1 MPNTDSDSPA
11 LVALDAVP
19 TLVGMLGG
27 LRNGGRHVSH
37 GLKRAV
43 DLFTVEFGREE
54 KLSRPF
60 LTVVMR
66 TQGRRPEAFKDSLL
80 CLAGQSTDDFE
91 VIVVTHAAGAEAHAQ
106 VESIVAAQPK
116 SFRDRVSV
124 FSVSGGLRAK
134 PLNAALEKAAGRY
147 VAFFDDDDL
156 LFGHWVESF
165 ARAAERAPG
174 KLVRA
179 VVASQR
185 AAVEMWPQDQAGFR
199 HLNWPNAEYPAHFDQ
214 FAHLTMNYSPF
225 MGWAFPREV
234 FEVLGLRFDEE
245 LYVCEDWD
253 LILRSS
259 LLCGVEQVDELTAIY
274 RRWEGIES
282 SYTVHDEMQ
291 WEASQARVI
300 AKLNQQPII
309 VPPGSVAAVRSLTA
323 DRHELIR
330 LKAELHAL
338 LASRSWR
345 YSRPLREAMR
355 TAAFGRRAAR
365 GVTRRLKRLW
375 PWR

>member
-1 MPNTDSDSPA
+1 MPNTDSDLASPRA
-11 LVALDAVP
+11 FDAAP
-19 TLVGMLGG
+19 ALVGMLNGLERGG
-27 LRNGGRHVSH
+27 PHVSR
-37 GLKRAV
+37 GFKRAV
-43 DLFTVEFGREE
+43 DLLTVEFGREKE
-54 KLSRPF
+54 RSRPF

-66 TQGRRPEAFKDSLL
+66 TQGRRQEAFKDSLL
-80 CLAGQSTDDFE
+80 CLAGQSVDDFE
-91 VIVVTHAAGAEAHAQ
+91 VIVVTHDVGVEVQAQ
-106 VESIVAAQPK
+106 VERIVAAQPQ
-116 SFRDRVSV
+116 SFRERISV
-124 FSVSGGLRAK
+124 LSVSGGLRAR
-134 PLNAALEKAAGRY
+134 PLNAALEEASGKY

-214 FAHLTMNYSPF
+214 LAHLTMNYSPF
-225 MGWAFPREV
+225 MGWAFPRDV

-259 LLCGVEQVDELTAIY
+259 LLCGVEQADELTAIY

-282 SYTVHDEMQ
+282 SYTMHDETQ

-309 VPPGSVAAVRSLTA
+309 VPPGSVAAMRSLVA
-323 DRHELIR
+323 DRNELIR

-338 LASRSWR
+338 LTSRSWR
-345 YSRPLREAMR
+345 YAHPLREAMR
-355 TAAFGRRAAR
+355 AAAFGRRAVR
-365 GVTRRLKRLW
+365 GVVRRLRRLR